1 MSNDLPNLK
10 CLSGST
16 LKAIAV
22 ISMTIDHVALYV
34 MAGHLDKQ
42 DLWPYDVL
50 REVGRLAFPVF
61 AFLVVEGYHHTR
73 NLKRYVMNLLLTALV
88 SEIPWYLL
96 GQYDSHNVLFTLL
109 LGLVG
114 VILTDRISKKSWL
127 LSVPSFIIGLI
138 ATWINTDYSWHGIGL
153 MVVFYLF
160 RDKKFLIFPFGLPFL
175 LEYGIIGTSMGI
187 IACLCYNGSRGFVR
201 GKWPKS
207 FFYIYYPLHLTI
219 ILLGF
224 KN

>member
-1 MSNDLPNLK
+1 MSNDLPYLK

-88 SEIPWYLL
+88 SEIPWFLL

-114 VILTDRISKKSWL
+114 VILTDRISQKSWL

-160 RDKKFLIFPFGLPFL
+160 RDKQFLIFPFGLPFL

-187 IACLCYNGSRGFVR
+187 IACLCYNGSRGFAR
-201 GKWPKS
+201 GRWPKF

-219 ILLGF
+219 ILLWF